1 MFYTGIYT
9 CVHIHSPTASLRT
22 KLSRAELQ
30 ILDSLRTSKARAFS
44 HSQLAALLYKERG
57 RGALARHTTFD
68 DFVSFLIDRGHL
80 VPITLRSAQYK
91 QQITRY
97 CFGSPSAFEL
107 ASSIRPSGYL
117 SHSAACRFHGLI
129 DADSQPMYVN
139 VEQSI
144 KPASSASL
152 TQTAIDR
159 AFASKQR
166 ESKLSFT
173 NKDTTVTILS
183 GKNTG
188 RLGVEERQDPVFGPV
203 KVTNIERTLLDISV
217 RPAYGGGIARIL
229 EAYRSARTRV
239 SVPTI
244 TSLLETIGLIY
255 PYAQAIGFMMERA
268 GFAAEQC
275 ALLRP
280 LISEF
285 RFYLAH
291 EMKNPAY
298 DETWRIYHPRNL

>member
-1 MFYTGIYT
+1 M
-9 CVHIHSPTASLRT
+9 P
-22 KLSRAELQ
+22 LSRTH
-30 ILDSLRTSKARAFS
+30 RCR
-44 HSQLAALLYKERG
+44 LATNER
-57 RGALARHTTFD
+57 H
-68 DFVSFLIDRGHL
+68 
-80 VPITLRSAQYK
+80 
-91 QQITRY
+91 
-97 CFGSPSAFEL
+97 
-107 ASSIRPSGYL
+107 
-117 SHSAACRFHGLI
+117 
-129 DADSQPMYVN
+129 

-173 NKDTTVTILS
+173 NKDSTVTILS

-203 KVTNIERTLLDISV
+203 KVTNIERTLIDISV

-244 TSLLETIGLIY
+244 ASLLETIGLIY

-268 GFAAEQC
+268 GFAAEQR

-280 LISEF
+280 LIREF

-298 DETWRIYHPRNL
+298 DETWRIYYPINL